1 METSPVLKL
10 QHQQAQRELL
20 RHKKSNK
27 NQATVKATHKVMR
40 LGATNFALPA
50 VLLLLIKRCSKVR
63 DNHLYRKI
71 CVSYVNN
78 ICNGKKF
85 CYVIKKLK
93 PKYIYKAIKSL

>member
-50 VLLLLIKRCSKVR
+50 VIFCCLSSGVQKLEIIT
-63 DNHLYRKI
+63 YTE
-71 CVSYVNN
+71 
-78 ICNGKKF
+78 KF
-85 CYVIKKLK
+85 VLVMLTIFATAKNFATL
-93 PKYIYKAIKSL
+93 